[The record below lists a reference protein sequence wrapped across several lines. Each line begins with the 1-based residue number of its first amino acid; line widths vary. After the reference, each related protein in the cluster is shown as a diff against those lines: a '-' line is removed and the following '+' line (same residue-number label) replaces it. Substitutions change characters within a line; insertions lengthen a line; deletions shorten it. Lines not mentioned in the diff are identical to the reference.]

1 MGGPVAGAFDKGVMG
16 MPVQASQRVVHNEG
30 DTVIIPRPPP
40 EPATVPAC
48 SSDSLSK
55 KIAILDLVTT
65 LTYKLAVAVGAVV
78 TLTYLF
84 DIQFFPSSLTPGEV
98 VFFIFVA
105 LTFGFLYCIFL
116 LFGAMSAVWLLQL
129 LSWLERRVCR
139 GRTVHGQA
147 TLFVVPAGLRGVGYF
162 LLSFSFFLL
171 SLFYAFAP
179 VQPSLRLL
187 ITIFFC
193 AGFLTLFIGTAGT
206 QGGIAVAGAQPKP
219 QRTLAQLA
227 AVFAAP
233 LVLVLFFGPFM
244 KMVHMAFHL
253 LGVRIPD
260 VSIEVPESELGEIE
274 RVTEVVG
281 RPILDCRRVAG
292 GRLLV
297 HHADVLWTGV
307 GGVSLVS
314 FSVRTQQETGIF
326 SPEPTILKVATL
338 RLDAATMRIIK
349 SRPALNPCFDLSN
362 DLLFKTGSDQLLPTA
377 QPRLQALA
385 SAILASG
392 TPSDILVR
400 GHSDARPFAGSI
412 AGKGVDNQRLSE
424 LRAEAIVNVL
434 RTTLA
439 GKNLTLTAEGA
450 GAREPRVK
458 CPVEATTT
466 SYETEQC
473 NALNRRVEVRVM
485 YARTQ

>member
-1 MGGPVAGAFDKGVMG
+1 M
-16 MPVQASQRVVHNEG
+16 
-30 DTVIIPRPPP
+30 
-40 EPATVPAC
+40 
-48 SSDSLSK
+48 
-55 KIAILDLVTT
+55 
-65 LTYKLAVAVGAVV
+65 TYKLAVAVGAIV

-84 DIQFFPSSLTPGEV
+84 DIRFFPSSLTPGEV

-105 LTFGFLYCIFL
+105 LMFGFLYCIFL

-129 LSWLERRVCR
+129 LSWLERRVSRCHAFH
-139 GRTVHGQA
+139 GRPA
-147 TLFVVPAGLRGVGYF
+147 LFVVPAGLRGVGYF
-162 LLSFSFFLL
+162 LISMFFFLL
-171 SLFYAFAP
+171 SLLYAFAGA
-179 VQPSLRLL
+179 QPSLFLL
-187 ITIFFC
+187 LTIFFC

-206 QGGIAVAGAQPKP
+206 EAGITVAGTQPRPPRK
-219 QRTLAQLA
+219 LAQLA
-227 AVFAAP
+227 AVFVAP
-233 LVLVLFFGPFM
+233 LILVLFFGPFM
-244 KMVHMAFHL
+244 KMVHMAFQL

-274 RVTEVVG
+274 RVSEVVG
-281 RPILDCRRVAG
+281 RPILDCRRSAG

-314 FSVRTQQETGIF
+314 FSVRTKPEAGIF
-326 SPEPTILKVATL
+326 NPEPAILRVATL

-362 DLLFKTGSDQLLPTA
+362 DLLFKTGSEQLLPTA

-400 GHSDARPFAGSI
+400 GHSDARPFTGSI

-434 RTTLA
+434 RTTLE
-439 GKNLTLTAEGA
+439 GKNLTFTSEGA

-458 CPVEATTT
+458 CPVEASTT

-485 YARTQ
+485 YERTQ

>member
-1 MGGPVAGAFDKGVMG
+1 M
-16 MPVQASQRVVHNEG
+16 
-30 DTVIIPRPPP
+30 IIPRPQPG
-40 EPATVPAC
+40 PATVPAY
-48 SSDSLSK
+48 SSDLLSK

-65 LTYKLAVAVGAVV
+65 LTYKLAVAVGAIV

-116 LFGAMSAVWLLQL
+116 LFGGMSAVWLLQL

-139 GRTVHGQA
+139 SHASHGQA
-147 TLFVVPAGLRGVGYF
+147 TLFVVPAGLRGAGYF
-162 LLSFSFFLL
+162 LLSLFFFLL
-171 SLFYAFAP
+171 SLLYAFAGA
-179 VQPSLRLL
+179 QPTLFLL
-187 ITIFFC
+187 IMIFFC
-193 AGFLTLFIGTAGT
+193 AGFLALFLGTAGT
-206 QGGIAVAGAQPKP
+206 QAGITGAGAQPKP

-227 AVFAAP
+227 AVFVAP

-253 LGVRIPD
+253 LGVRITD
-260 VSIEVPESELGEIE
+260 VSIEVPETELGEIE

-281 RPILDCRRVAG
+281 RPILDCRRGAA

-307 GGVSLVS
+307 GGVSLVT
-314 FSVRTQQETGIF
+314 FSVRTKPETGIF
-326 SPEPTILKVATL
+326 SPEPIILKVATL

-362 DLLFKTGSDQLLPTA
+362 DLLFKTASEQLLPTA

-392 TPSDILVR
+392 TPSESLVR
-400 GHSDARPFAGSI
+400 GHSDARPFAGSM

-434 RTTLA
+434 RATLE
-439 GKNLTLTAEGA
+439 GKNLTFTSEGA

-458 CPVEATTT
+458 CPVEAITT
-466 SYETEQC
+466 SYEREQC
-473 NALNRRVEVRVM
+473 TALNRRVEVRVL

>member
-1 MGGPVAGAFDKGVMG
+1 M
-16 MPVQASQRVVHNEG
+16 
-30 DTVIIPRPPP
+30 IIPRPPP
-40 EPATVPAC
+40 EAAPVPTYSA
-48 SSDSLSK
+48 DSLSK

-65 LTYKLAVAVGAVV
+65 LTYKLAVAVGAIV

-84 DIQFFPSSLTPGEV
+84 DIQFFPSSLTPGEA

-105 LTFGFLYCIFL
+105 LMFGFLYCIFL

-129 LSWLERRVCR
+129 CSWLEKRVSRRYAAC
-139 GRTVHGQA
+139 GQA
-147 TLFVVPAGLRGVGYF
+147 PLFVVPAGLRGVGYCLVSLF
-162 LLSFSFFLL
+162 FFLL
-171 SLFYAFAP
+171 SLLYAFAGAR
-179 VQPSLRLL
+179 PSLFLL
-187 ITIFFC
+187 ILIFFC
-193 AGFLTLFIGTAGT
+193 AGFLTLFLGTAGT
-206 QGGIAVAGAQPKP
+206 QAGITVAGAQPKP
-219 QRTLAQLA
+219 QRRLAQLA
-227 AVFAAP
+227 AVFVAP

-244 KMVHMAFHL
+244 KMVHMAFQL

-260 VSIEVPESELGEIE
+260 VSIEVPETELGEIE

-281 RPILDCRRVAG
+281 RPILDCRRSAG

-307 GGVSLVS
+307 GGMALVT
-314 FSVRTQQETGIF
+314 FSVRTKPEAGIF
-326 SPEPTILKVATL
+326 SPEPVVLKVATL

-349 SRPALNPCFDLSN
+349 SRPVLNPCFDLSN
-362 DLLFKTGSDQLLPTA
+362 DLLFKTGSEQLLPTA

-392 TPSDILVR
+392 TPRDIMVR

-412 AGKGVDNQRLSE
+412 AGKAVDNQRLSE

-434 RTTLA
+434 RTALD
-439 GKNLTLTAEGA
+439 GKNLTMRSEGA

-458 CPVEATTT
+458 CPIEASTTA
-466 SYETEQC
+466 YETEQC
-473 NALNRRVEVRVM
+473 NALNRRVEVRVL
-485 YARTQ
+485 YAQTQ

>member
-1 MGGPVAGAFDKGVMG
+1 M
-16 MPVQASQRVVHNEG
+16 
-30 DTVIIPRPPP
+30 IIPSPPP
-40 EPATVPAC
+40 EAAPVPTY
-48 SSDSLSK
+48 SGDSLSK

-65 LTYKLAVAVGAVV
+65 LTYKLAVAVGAIV

-105 LTFGFLYCIFL
+105 LMFGFLYCIFL

-129 LSWLERRVCR
+129 CSWLEKRVSRRYAGC
-139 GRTVHGQA
+139 GQA
-147 TLFVVPAGLRGVGYF
+147 TLFVVPAGLRGVGYCLVSLF
-162 LLSFSFFLL
+162 FFLL
-171 SLFYAFAP
+171 SLLYAFAGAR
-179 VQPSLRLL
+179 PSLFLL
-187 ITIFFC
+187 ILIFFC
-193 AGFLTLFIGTAGT
+193 AGFLTLFLGTAGT
-206 QGGIAVAGAQPKP
+206 QAGITVAGAQPKP
-219 QRTLAQLA
+219 QRRLAQLA
-227 AVFAAP
+227 AVFVAP

-244 KMVHMAFHL
+244 KMVHMAFQL

-260 VSIEVPESELGEIE
+260 VSIEVPETELGEIE

-281 RPILDCRRVAG
+281 RPILDCRRSAG

-307 GGVSLVS
+307 GGVSLVT
-314 FSVRTQQETGIF
+314 FSVRTKPEASIF
-326 SPEPTILKVATL
+326 SPEPVVLKVATL

-349 SRPALNPCFDLSN
+349 SRPVLNPCFDLSN
-362 DLLFKTGSDQLLPTA
+362 DLLFKTGSEQLLPTV

-392 TPSDILVR
+392 TPHDIMVR

-412 AGKGVDNQRLSE
+412 AGKAVDNQRLSE

-434 RTTLA
+434 RTALD
-439 GKNLTLTAEGA
+439 GKNLTMRSEGA

-458 CPVEATTT
+458 CPVEASTTA
-466 SYETEQC
+466 YETEQC
-473 NALNRRVEVRVM
+473 NALNRRVEVRVL
-485 YARTQ
+485 YAQTQ

>member
-1 MGGPVAGAFDKGVMG
+1 M
-16 MPVQASQRVVHNEG
+16 
-30 DTVIIPRPPP
+30 
-40 EPATVPAC
+40 
-48 SSDSLSK
+48 
-55 KIAILDLVTT
+55 TT
-65 LTYKLAVAVGAVV
+65 LTYKLAVAAGAIV

-84 DIQFFPSSLTPGEV
+84 DIQFFPSGLTPGEV

-105 LTFGFLYCIFL
+105 LMFGFLYCIFL
-116 LFGAMSAVWLLQL
+116 LFGAMSALWLLKL
-129 LSWLERRVCR
+129 LSLLEMRVARRR
-139 GRTVHGQA
+139 AAHAQA
-147 TLFVVPAGLRGVGYF
+147 TLFVVPAGLHGSGHF
-162 LLSFSFFLL
+162 LLSLLFFLL
-171 SLFYAFAP
+171 SLFYAFTL
-179 VQPSLRLL
+179 VQSSLLLL

-193 AGFLTLFIGTAGT
+193 AGFLALMLGTAGT
-206 QGGIAVAGAQPKP
+206 QGGITVAGAQPKP
-219 QRTLAQLA
+219 QRRLAQLA
-227 AVFAAP
+227 AVFVAP

-244 KMVHMAFHL
+244 KMVHMAFQL

-260 VSIEVPESELGEIE
+260 VSIEVPDSELGEIE

-281 RPILDCRRVAG
+281 RPILDCRRGAG

-307 GGVSLVS
+307 GGVSLVT
-314 FSVRTQQETGIF
+314 FSVRTKPEAGIF
-326 SPEPTILKVATL
+326 SPEPTILRVATL

-377 QPRLQALA
+377 QARLRALA
-385 SAILASG
+385 SAIVASG
-392 TPSDILVR
+392 TPRDILVR
-400 GHSDARPFAGSI
+400 GHSDTRPFARSL

-434 RTTLA
+434 RTTLE
-439 GKNLTLTAEGA
+439 GKNLTFASEGA
-450 GAREPRVK
+450 GAREPRVT
-458 CPVEATTT
+458 CPVEASTT
-466 SYETEQC
+466 SYETERC

>member
-1 MGGPVAGAFDKGVMG
+1 M
-16 MPVQASQRVVHNEG
+16 
-30 DTVIIPRPPP
+30 IIPRPPP
-40 EPATVPAC
+40 EPATVPAY

-84 DIQFFPSSLTPGEV
+84 DIRFFPSSLTPGEV

-105 LTFGFLYCIFL
+105 LMFGFLYCIFL

-129 LSWLERRVCR
+129 LSWLERGRARCR
-139 GRTVHGQA
+139 GSHGRA
-147 TLFVVPAGLRGVGYF
+147 ALFVVPAGLRGVGYF
-162 LLSFSFFLL
+162 LVSLFFFLL
-171 SLFYAFAP
+171 SLLHLFAAA
-179 VQPSLRLL
+179 QPSLFLL
-187 ITIFFC
+187 ILIFFC

-206 QGGIAVAGAQPKP
+206 QAGITGAAGQPKP
-219 QRTLAQLA
+219 PRKWAQLA
-227 AVFAAP
+227 AVFVAP

-244 KMVHMAFHL
+244 KMVHMAFQL

-274 RVTEVVG
+274 RVTEVLG
-281 RPILDCRRVAG
+281 RPILDCRKSAG
-292 GRLLV
+292 GRLLL
-297 HHADVLWTGV
+297 HHADVLWTGI

-314 FSVRTQQETGIF
+314 FSVRTKPEAGIF
-326 SPEPTILKVATL
+326 SPELAILKVATL

-362 DLLFKTGSDQLLPTA
+362 DLLFKTGSEQLLPTA
-377 QPRLQALA
+377 QARLQALA
-385 SAILASG
+385 SAILTSG
-392 TPSDILVR
+392 TPGDILVR

-485 YARTQ
+485 YARTP

>member
-1 MGGPVAGAFDKGVMG
+1 
-16 MPVQASQRVVHNEG
+16 
-30 DTVIIPRPPP
+30 VIIPRPPP
-40 EPATVPAC
+40 GAAPVPTY

-65 LTYKLAVAVGAVV
+65 LTYKLAVAAGAVV

-84 DIQFFPSSLTPGEV
+84 DIQFFPSGLTPGEV

-105 LTFGFLYCIFL
+105 LMFGFLYCIFL
-116 LFGAMSAVWLLQL
+116 LFGAMSALWLLKL
-129 LSWLERRVCR
+129 LSLLEMRVSRRR
-139 GRTVHGQA
+139 AAHAQA
-147 TLFVVPAGLRGVGYF
+147 TLFVVPAGLHGPGHF
-162 LLSFSFFLL
+162 LLSLLFFLL
-171 SLFYAFAP
+171 SLFYAFAL
-179 VQPSLRLL
+179 VQSSLLLL

-193 AGFLTLFIGTAGT
+193 AGFLALMLGTAGT
-206 QGGIAVAGAQPKP
+206 QGGITVAGAQPKP
-219 QRTLAQLA
+219 QRRLAQLA
-227 AVFAAP
+227 TVFVAP

-244 KMVHMAFHL
+244 KMVHMAFQL

-260 VSIEVPESELGEIE
+260 VSIEVPDSELGEIE

-281 RPILDCRRVAG
+281 RPILDCRRGAG

-307 GGVSLVS
+307 GGVSLVT
-314 FSVRTQQETGIF
+314 FSVRTKPEAGIF
-326 SPEPTILKVATL
+326 SPEPTILRVATL

-377 QPRLQALA
+377 RPRLRALA
-385 SAILASG
+385 SAIVASG
-392 TPSDILVR
+392 TPRDILVR
-400 GHSDARPFAGSI
+400 GHSDTRPFAGSL

-434 RTTLA
+434 RTTLE
-439 GKNLTLTAEGA
+439 GKNLTFASEGA
-450 GAREPRVK
+450 GAREPRVT
-458 CPVEATTT
+458 CPVEASTT